1 MFFAERKNRRSPKEP
16 GTPAF
21 HLRTGRIRNRKKGA
35 EKVEMKNMPAKSPCF
50 GCQKRVL
57 NCHSV
62 CKDYLQFQE
71 ARKQD
76 VYKRQNY
83 DRMEMLK

>member
-1 MFFAERKNRRSPKEP
+1 M
-16 GTPAF
+16 
-21 HLRTGRIRNRKKGA
+21 
-35 EKVEMKNMPAKSPCF
+35 EMKNMPAKSPCF

-71 ARKQD
+71 ARKQYLLQRQRETEQD
-76 VYKRQNY
+76 SAFIEHVRRTASRKRQ
-83 DRMEMLK
+83 RSGTVR